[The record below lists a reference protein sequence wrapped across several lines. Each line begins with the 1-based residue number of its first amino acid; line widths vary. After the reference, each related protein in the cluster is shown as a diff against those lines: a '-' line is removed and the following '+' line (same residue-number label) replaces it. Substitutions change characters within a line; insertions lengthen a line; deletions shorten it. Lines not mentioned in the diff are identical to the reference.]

1 MPRAPAHT
9 GLSSRGGRLST
20 AGLPSPLRPVGPT
33 ARGALPPGN
42 LRGLQLHGPVPGVPG
57 GLPAPAESGLGQ
69 ELRQRRQGVRGRSVS
84 RGHVAADQRPSR
96 ALHCGCRRLWGGPD
110 PSRRAACPLPRGSS
124 ISRLPPLPRSNS
136 VVAPSM
142 APKGHRW
149 FPAAG
154 DARGCATLCVDSL
167 GNFQALK
174 QC

>member
-9 GLSSRGGRLST
+9 GLSPRGGRLSA

-110 PSRRAACPLPRGSS
+110 PSRRAAYPLPRGSS

-142 APKGHRW
+142 ARK
-149 FPAAG
+149 ATAG
-154 DARGCATLCVDSL
+154 FLLQGTPVGARPCAWTHL
-167 GNFQALK
+167 GISRP
-174 QC
+174 